1 MPAALRVEG
10 IHFRYGAVRALDGA
24 DLSVAPGEVMALLG
38 PSGSGKSTL
47 LAVLAGMLRASA
59 GRAELDGHD
68 LLHLPPE
75 RRRLGM
81 VFQDYALWP
90 HLSVAENVAFPLHRR
105 GVPRASVSERVGQAL
120 ERVGLDGFQR
130 RHPAQLSGGQQ
141 QRVALAR
148 AVVAEPALLLLDEPL
163 SAPDPDTRGQ
173 VRSELAD
180 VLGSLELTTV
190 LVTHDRDDAFELAD
204 RVAVLL
210 AGRVR
215 QVAAPQ
221 IAFEAPVDAEVAG
234 FLGAALFAAH
244 VGADG
249 LVRVGPALLDVPVQ
263 AQRGSVTLAVAPA
276 RLRLADAR
284 APHRP
289 HHLPARVLRRRYV
302 GGGWRVHVLPEGQSQ
317 PIAVAADRDP
327 ETDDV
332 RLVLDVEAVHVLR
345 RDAAETAALS
355 SPSAIRTDPDPR
367 ADVDR
372 RGTRSR
378 RSPP

>member
-1 MPAALRVEG
+1 MPAALNIEG
-10 IHFRYGAVRALDGA
+10 IHYRYGAVRALDGA
-24 DLSVAPGEVMALLG
+24 DLRVAPGEVMALLG

-47 LAVLAGMLRASA
+47 LAVLAGMLHPTA

-68 LLHLPPE
+68 LLRLPPE

-90 HLSVAENVAFPLHRR
+90 HLSVAENVAFPLRR
-105 GVPRASVSERVGQAL
+105 CGVRGRALTDRIGQAL
-120 ERVGLDGFQR
+120 ERVGLSGFQAR
-130 RHPAQLSGGQQ
+130 LPAQLSGGQQ

-163 SAPDPDTRGQ
+163 SALDPDTRGQ

-180 VLGSLELTTV
+180 VLGGLALTTV

-221 IAFEAPVDAEVAG
+221 AAFEAPADAEVAG
-234 FLGAALFAAH
+234 FLGAALFEAH

-249 LVRVGPALLDVPVQ
+249 RVRVGPALLDVP
-263 AQRGSVTLAVAPA
+263 APAERGPVTLAVAPA
-276 RLRLADAR
+276 RLRLADAH
-284 APHRP
+284 APQQP
-289 HHLPARVLRRRYV
+289 DHLPARVLRRRYV
-302 GGGWRVHVLPEGQSQ
+302 GGGWRVHVLPHGHAQA
-317 PIAVAADRDP
+317 IAVATAHDP
-327 ETDDV
+327 GTEDV
-332 RLVLDVEAVHVLR
+332 RLVLDVDAVHVLQ
-345 RDAAETAALS
+345 RDVVDDRAPAGQPTS
-355 SPSAIRTDPDPR
+355 SPLPSPH

-372 RGTRSR
+372 RGTRS
-378 RSPP
+378 